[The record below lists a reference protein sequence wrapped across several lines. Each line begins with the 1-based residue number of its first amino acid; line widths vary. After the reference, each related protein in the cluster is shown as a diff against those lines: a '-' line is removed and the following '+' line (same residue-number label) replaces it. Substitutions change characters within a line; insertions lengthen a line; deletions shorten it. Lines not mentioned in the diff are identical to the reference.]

1 MSHSNKEQLE
11 KIDLLLS
18 YLPLLYAEGFQPI
31 KLWNGGFKDGV
42 VIAPEPEY
50 DQRVTDFFR
59 VAGSEYWTDYNYY
72 PEKSRTM
79 LQNKDFIKTASLN
92 NIKTMITYCARGERF
107 SDGHWGSMIEKG
119 YIKQLLERLLQIRSE
134 IGPK

>member
-1 MSHSNKEQLE
+1 MSYSNKEHLE
-11 KIDLLLS
+11 KIDLILS

-31 KLWNGGFKDGV
+31 KLWNGGIQNEGGV

-50 DQRVTDFFR
+50 DQLVINFFEE
-59 VAGSEYWTDYNYY
+59 AASKYWTDYNYY
-72 PEKSRTM
+72 PEKSRMM
-79 LQNKDFIKTASLN
+79 LQNKYFIKTASLH

-107 SDGHWGSMIEKG
+107 SDGHWGAMIEEG

-134 IGPK
+134 I